1 MSTFRAE
8 IRTILIALQ
17 GSPWAIH
24 PQVQEVIAE
33 YTHFQQSGHTRTQTR
48 RVSLQIFYASRAID
62 SLLKHMVEHEAI
74 KVGTPITT
82 YLTLKRSL
90 NRVQSHSIGG
100 RTFSTPVVTDIDTLI
115 TDRNRYMHQANTF
128 PSDLQVQG
136 FLNKTIRAINEA
148 ITFPP

>member
-1 MSTFRAE
+1 MSTFKAE
-8 IRTILIALQ
+8 IRTILFALQ
-17 GSPWAIH
+17 GSPWATH
-24 PQVQEVIAE
+24 PEVQEVIFE
-33 YTHFQQSGHTRTQTR
+33 YSHFERSGRIRTQNR

-62 SLLKHMVEHEAI
+62 SLLKHIVEHEATRL
-74 KVGTPITT
+74 GSPIVY

-90 NRVQSHSIGG
+90 NRVQSHSVGG
-100 RTFSTPVVTDIDTLI
+100 SRFTHTVVLDIDTLI

-128 PSDLQVQG
+128 PSDAQVQG